1 MELRDYQNELLER
14 VRRVLLESQGSRVMM
29 QLPTGG
35 GKTRIAGELLSI
47 WLKDGRKAVWLTHRR
62 ELAAQTEG
70 MLQQDGVK
78 ATSNMRWEPHTN
90 APRLVN
96 GVVILMAQTVS
107 RRTAAAE
114 VWNGYD
120 CRDLMII
127 DEAHHATAD
136 GWARAMRQ
144 WPGPVLGMTATP
156 WRLSQS
162 EGFDRLFK
170 ELHCGPQVKALQ
182 LDGRLCRTRV
192 LTPPEEGRIE
202 GGQLDY
208 TGDYTESGIERA
220 NEKRDVWTAGALR
233 YWQKHGENRQTVVY
247 AVSVDHASNLANVFN
262 YVGIPAGALLA
273 DTPGAERAELI
284 GKFLS
289 GDLKALINVAVAT
302 EGFDLPAAA
311 CVLMTRPTMSLA
323 LYLQMV
329 GRGLRHKQD
338 GGDCVVL
345 DLAGNSLRH
354 GLPEE
359 DREWSLRPRGE
370 QPSGDAPLVRCE
382 GCEALSPASSHQCS
396 NCEGAFGES
405 CRRCG
410 AWRAWKRWTRKDTC
424 DQYHEPVCDLCHRD
438 AHIRAKLPVTEE
450 LKELAVLQEDD
461 ELSPDRNPYLKD
473 LLEEERHRISGV
485 SDERR
490 EELCHS
496 VEQRETKLADD
507 DELTK
512 AFVDYIAGLPISDKP
527 QTDPQRHRL
536 YNEWE
541 SGLRREQANWKGE
554 LDKLEAQQI
563 NGQLVFNNARERL
576 LRLLEAEAREAGLL
590 PRKQIREMPPQPP
603 GQEHSSRDSLDTGEW
618 MTFIQLAEL
627 GSRDRTKTA
636 RPMRLRDPHGNE
648 IPVKN
653 WIKLLE
659 GTAEWLIKEGKLTS
673 DSPPFIVG
681 NATKRCL
688 INTAPKHQGGQD
700 MRNPIRLSNGLF
712 LDSMHSS
719 KQIVWLCGPLLEEF
733 GEDPAQF
740 HVQLSR

>member
-1 MELRDYQNELLER
+1 M
-14 VRRVLLESQGSRVMM
+14 
-29 QLPTGG
+29 
-35 GKTRIAGELLSI
+35 
-47 WLKDGRKAVWLTHRR
+47 
-62 ELAAQTEG
+62 
-70 MLQQDGVK
+70 
-78 ATSNMRWEPHTN
+78 
-90 APRLVN
+90 
-96 GVVILMAQTVS
+96 
-107 RRTAAAE
+107 
-114 VWNGYD
+114 
-120 CRDLMII
+120 
-127 DEAHHATAD
+127 
-136 GWARAMRQ
+136 
-144 WPGPVLGMTATP
+144 
-156 WRLSQS
+156 
-162 EGFDRLFK
+162 
-170 ELHCGPQVKALQ
+170 
-182 LDGRLCRTRV
+182 DGRLCRTRV

-208 TGDYTESGIERA
+208 YTGDYTESGIERA
-220 NEKRDVWTAGALR
+220 NENRDVWTAGALR

-262 YVGIPAGALLA
+262 DVDIPAGALLA

-289 GDLKALINVAVAT
+289 GALKALINIAVAT
-302 EGFDLPAAA
+302 EGFDLPDAA

-382 GCEALSPASSHQCS
+382 ECEALSPASSHQCS

-438 AHIRAKLPVTEE
+438 AHIRANLPVTEE

-496 VEQRETKLADD
+496 VEQREAELADD
-507 DELTK
+507 DELNK
-512 AFVDYIAGLPISDKP
+512 AFVDYIAGLPMSDKP
-527 QTDPQRHRL
+527 QNDPQRHRL

-541 SGLRREQANWKGE
+541 SGLRREQANWKDE

-590 PRKQIREMPPQPP
+590 PRKQILETSLQPP
-603 GQEHSSRDSLDTGEW
+603 GQEYTSRDSLDTGEG
-618 MTFIQLAEL
+618 MTFIQLEEW
-627 GSRDRTKTA
+627 GKKEPTKGA
-636 RPMRLRDPHGNE
+636 SIKPRRFCDPSGNE
-648 IPVKN
+648 IAIKN
-653 WIKLLE
+653 WIRLLVA
-659 GTAEWLIKEGKLTS
+659 TAECLIQEGRLTN
-673 DSPPFIVG
+673 DRCPVIVG
-681 NATKRCL
+681 NMTERYL
-688 INTAPKHQGGQD
+688 IHTTPEHPSGRDFYSHIK
-700 MRNPIRLSNGLF
+700 LSNGLY
-712 LDSMHSS
+712 LDSQHSA
-719 KQIVWLCGPLLEEF
+719 KQIGRLCGPLLEKF